1 VLVRDHSLEKTVA
14 QALAADPRIDD
25 DMIAVECF
33 ARGHV
38 VLRGSA
44 ESPAKATRALR
55 AARGVAGARDVED
68 QLRPRRPGVGRRQ
81 DARTEAAVFR
91 AFISDDALPAE
102 TIHVTASDGT
112 VTLSGSVD
120 FPYQLDE
127 AEAGARQV
135 TGVSQ
140 IRNHLSVWI
149 AVSPNEVLD
158 RVADAI
164 GVDGADQLTVTARDN
179 VVTLTGT
186 VRSTGDRDAAIAA
199 ATGSPLVAA
208 VKDEIRV
215 LA

>member
-1 VLVRDHSLEKTVA
+1 VRDHALEKTIA
-14 QALAADPRIDD
+14 HALAVDPRVDD
-25 DMIAVECF
+25 DTIAVECF

-55 AARGVAGARDVED
+55 TANGVAGVRDVED

-81 DARTEAAVFR
+81 DARIGAAVIR

-102 TIHVTASDGT
+102 TIHVTAADGT

-120 FPYQLDE
+120 FPYQRDE
-127 AEAGARQV
+127 AEEVTRQV
-135 TGVSQ
+135 PGVSQ
-140 IRNHLSVWI
+140 VRNQLSVWI

-164 GVDGADQLTVTARDN
+164 GVDSADQLTVTTRDN

-199 ATGSPLVAA
+199 AASAPMVAG
-208 VKDEIRV
+208 VEDEIRV
-215 LA
+215 VA

>member
-1 VLVRDHSLEKTVA
+1 VRDHALEKTIA
-14 QALAADPRIDD
+14 QALAAEPRVDD
-25 DMIAVECF
+25 DTIAVECF
-33 ARGHV
+33 AGGHV

-55 AARGVAGARDVED
+55 TAGGVAGARDVED
-68 QLRPRRPGVGRRQ
+68 QLRPRRPGVDRGQ

-112 VTLSGSVD
+112 VTLSGTVD
-120 FPYQLDE
+120 FPYQRDE
-127 AEAGARQV
+127 AEAVASQV
-135 TGVSQ
+135 AGVSQ
-140 IRNHLSVWI
+140 VRNDLSVWI

-164 GVDGADQLTVTARDN
+164 GVDSADQLTVTARDN

-186 VRSTGDRDAAIAA
+186 VRSTGERDAAIAA
-199 ATGSPLVAA
+199 AAGSPLVAG
-208 VKDEIRV
+208 VEDEIRV

>member
-1 VLVRDHSLEKTVA
+1 MRDHALEKTIA
-14 QALAADPRIDD
+14 HALAVDPRVDD
-25 DMIAVECF
+25 DTIAVECV
-33 ARGHV
+33 AGGHV

-55 AARGVAGARDVED
+55 TADGVAGARDVED

-81 DARTEAAVFR
+81 DARTEAAVLR

-112 VTLSGSVD
+112 VTLSGGVD
-120 FPYQLDE
+120 FPYQRDE
-127 AEAGARQV
+127 AEAVARQV
-135 TGVSQ
+135 PGVSQ

-158 RVADAI
+158 AGGRRHRRGQRRSAHRDRPRQRRHAD
-164 GVDGADQLTVTARDN
+164 RN
-179 VVTLTGT
+179 
-186 VRSTGDRDAAIAA
+186 RSLHGDRDAAIAA
-199 ATGSPLVAA
+199 AAGAPMVAG
-208 VKDEIRV
+208 VEDEIRV

>member
-1 VLVRDHSLEKTVA
+1 MRDHALEKTIA
-14 QALAADPRIDD
+14 HALAVDPRVDD
-25 DMIAVECF
+25 ATIAVECF
-33 ARGHV
+33 AGGHV
-38 VLRGSA
+38 VLRGSV

-55 AARGVAGARDVED
+55 SAGGVAGARDVED
-68 QLRPRRPGVGRRQ
+68 QLRPRRPGVGRGQ

-91 AFISDDALPAE
+91 AFIGDDALPAE
-102 TIHVTASDGT
+102 TIHVTASDGI

-127 AEAGARQV
+127 AEAVARQV
-135 TGVSQ
+135 AGVSHV
-140 IRNHLSVWI
+140 RNHLSVWI

-164 GVDGADQLTVTARDN
+164 GADSADRLTVSARDN

-199 ATGSPLVAA
+199 AAGSPLVAG
-208 VKDEIRV
+208 VQDEIRV